1 MKVSICMI
9 TYGHQ
14 DYIEQAINS
23 VLNQKTNFDIEL
35 IVANDNSPD
44 NTNEIVQRII
54 TSHPK
59 GNTIIYLNNNINL
72 GIMPNFAQALK
83 KCSGKYLALCEGD
96 DYWINEMKLQKQVDF
111 LENNIDFA
119 ICFHK
124 VNVEIKG
131 IISNDSI
138 TSKSANITTIYDLAK
153 GNFMHTCSVVYR
165 NYLFAE
171 FPNYF
176 TQSPI
181 GDYYLHMLNAR
192 FGKIYFF
199 EENMANYRVHD
210 SSYWSSKKQAEREII
225 WVTFIKN
232 ILPDF
237 DLKIQKILLK
247 QIYKIEKKTMSF
259 SQKTSYFLKNI
270 FN

>member
-44 NTNEIVQRII
+44 NTNEIVQKII

-59 GNTIIYLNNNINL
+59 GNTILYINNPINL

-83 KCSGKYLALCEGD
+83 KCSGKYVALCEGD
-96 DYWINEMKLQKQVDF
+96 DYWIDEMKLQKQVDF
-111 LENNIDFA
+111 LEDNIDFA
-119 ICFHK
+119 ICYHA
-124 VNVEIKG
+124 VAIDENDEIKK
-131 IISNDSI
+131 D
-138 TSKSANITTIYDLAK
+138 NITKIINTETTILDLAK

-165 NYLFAE
+165 NHLFTE
-171 FPNYF
+171 FPPYF

-192 FGKIYFF
+192 FGNIYFI
-199 EENMANYRVHD
+199 EDNMANYRVHK
-210 SSYWSSKKQAEREII
+210 SSYWSSKKQEERVEIWI
-225 WVTFIKN
+225 EFIEKMKEN
-232 ILPDF
+232 FNEEVQKLLQKQIDTLQYKRASF
-237 DLKIQKILLK
+237 LGKILLK
-247 QIYKIEKKTMSF
+247 LRRS
-259 SQKTSYFLKNI
+259 
-270 FN
+270 